1 MVTGNITIKL
11 YGCKKLDTRSINQ
24 CLDMLAFEDKRR
36 LAEEHPC
43 NILRRRRENMLKKAE
58 KASAAREPRMNI

>member
-1 MVTGNITIKL
+1 
-11 YGCKKLDTRSINQ
+11 
-24 CLDMLAFEDKRR
+24 MLAFEDKRR